1 MKLLLDTHALLWWH
15 NEPSRLS
22 EAAYD
27 AIRDFDN
34 EVFLSVVSGWE
45 IQIKAQLGKLRLS
58 KPLSIILEQEQSTN
72 AFRSL
77 PVTMAHV
84 FALDFFP
91 LHHRILSTVWGCR
104 LRRDSQ
110 ASVRYSERVNSSQS
124 SFSLHRTDRHDGIVG

>member
-1 MKLLLDTHALLWWH
+1 MKLLLDTHVLLWWH

-22 EAAYD
+22 ETAHD

-34 EVFLSVVSGWE
+34 EIFLSVVSGWE

-72 AFRSL
+72 AFRLL

-84 FALDFFP
+84 FALDLFP
-91 LHHRILSTVWGCR
+91 LHHRDPFDRLLIAQAHQEEMTLVAHDLKLSAYAVPLLW
-104 LRRDSQ
+104 
-110 ASVRYSERVNSSQS
+110 
-124 SFSLHRTDRHDGIVG
+124 